1 MLVDQPAIDAY
12 ASITGDFNPIHLDP
26 AFAATT
32 PMRGIIAHGTMSLGL
47 IWQMIARNL
56 GTCAGATRMTVR
68 FASPVRPG
76 DRIVAGGSEESDGR
90 LSIWVKNQK
99 DEIVIHGHLEAG
111 PQAEG
116 RKAAR

>member
-1 MLVDQPAIDAY
+1 MLVDQPAIDVY
-12 ASITGDFNPIHLDP
+12 AKITGDFNPIHLDP

-47 IWQMIARNL
+47 VWQMIALNL
-56 GTCAGATRMTVR
+56 GTRADAARMTVR
-68 FASPVRPG
+68 FVAPVRPG

-111 PQAEG
+111 PRAEG